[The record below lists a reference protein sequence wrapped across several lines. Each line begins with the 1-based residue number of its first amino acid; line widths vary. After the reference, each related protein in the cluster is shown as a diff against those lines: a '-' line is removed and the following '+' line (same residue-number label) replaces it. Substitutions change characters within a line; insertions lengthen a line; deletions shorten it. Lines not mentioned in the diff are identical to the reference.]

1 MSVSQFVVVAAAAV
15 AVAVVVVAVAA
26 AAAGAVFAVVV
37 LVDVCRSF
45 SSTVRLTV
53 DILILFEQS
62 SRK

>member
-1 MSVSQFVVVAAAAV
+1 MHTTQCRRLQSKWF
-15 AVAVVVVAVAA
+15 VAVAA